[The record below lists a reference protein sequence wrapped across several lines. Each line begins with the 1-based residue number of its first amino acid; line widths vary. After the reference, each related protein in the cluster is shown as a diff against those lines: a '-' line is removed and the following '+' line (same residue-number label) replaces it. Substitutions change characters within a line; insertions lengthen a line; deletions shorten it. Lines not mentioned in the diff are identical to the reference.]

1 MLAAQAL
8 LEGVPLVTN
17 DPTFAGFGVNVL
29 W

>member
-8 LEGVPLVTN
+8 VEDVPLVTN
-17 DPTFAGFGVNVL
+17 DPAFAEFAVKVL

>member
-8 LEGVPLVTN
+8 VESVPLAT
-17 DPTFAGFGVNVL
+17 DDRAFAAFGVDVR

>member
-8 LEGVPLVTN
+8 AEGVPLVTN
-17 DPTFAGFGVNVL
+17 DPAFAGFGVNVV